1 MNPYAAVLSPA
12 AVASAPIPSPGDS
25 IHETKSRYAT
35 PTRPPWSHPS
45 RWALRPAANPPAPT
59 ASRFRPLSKASGAS
73 HAGVKA
79 TASPTDTANA
89 REARKV
95 TPRPCRID
103 PTPKG
108 NLPFPPSALR
118 KRLGTPAPLPCGPS
132 RAHGARPAAYRTLC
146 RPVVAY
152 AL

>member
-12 AVASAPIPSPGDS
+12 AVASAPIPSLGDS

-89 REARKV
+89 RERSEERRV
-95 TPRPCRID
+95 GREGRV
-103 PTPKG
+103 
-108 NLPFPPSALR
+108 R
-118 KRLGTPAPLPCGPS
+118 
-132 RAHGARPAAYRTLC
+132 GARHGILDEGRKW
-146 RPVVAY
+146 RGSRV
-152 AL
+152 